1 MIQHCSS
8 ATRNIE
14 ALWVSVA
21 RKFQNIR
28 RISVFVVSVQCENVA
43 KYLYKILNLKR
54 FFSTRNFMLTKAR
67 VFSYNSTRLSSIV
80 RYNGSFKLKTIG
92 IGTHLRVGDIKKKN
106 NFTQLHSLVDTKR
119 KLFF

>member
-1 MIQHCSS
+1 MTQHCSS

-28 RISVFVVSVQCENVA
+28 RISVFVVSVQWENVA

-54 FFSTRNFMLTKAR
+54 FFSRRNFMLSKAH
-67 VFSYNSTRLSSIV
+67 VFCYNGTRLSLIA
-80 RYNGSFKLKTIG
+80 RHNGSFKLKT
-92 IGTHLRVGDIKKKN
+92 TGDSKKEK
-106 NFTQLHSLVDTKR
+106 
-119 KLFF
+119 